1 MIYKLPEEKPR
12 KIKKNEQVSEV
23 HKAATRKT
31 YTEEEVAEIVRL
43 AQLQGG
49 KE

>member
-12 KIKKNEQVSEV
+12 KIKKNEQIKEIQ
-23 HKAATRKT
+23 KAVTRKI
-31 YTEEEVAEIVRL
+31 YTEEEVAEIIRL

>member
-1 MIYKLPEEKPR
+1 MIHKPPIEKIV
-12 KIKKNEQVSEV
+12 KEKKNRQAEEI
-23 HKAATRKT
+23 HKVATRKT
-31 YTEEEVAEIVRL
+31 YTEEEVAEIIRL